1 MPPAVTTQAVAT
13 PAVGVHG
20 VTYRY
25 PGAVRPAV
33 DGVTLS
39 VAAGG
44 VTGVAGENGCGKT
57 TLARLLHGLLRP
69 DAGSVVLDGLDIA
82 RVPVRALAGRVGS
95 VFQNPN
101 HQLFARTVAEELAIG
116 PRALGLPP
124 DEVRARVAGVV
135 EAFGLAPLLDR
146 HPFRIGRGQRKLV
159 ALAAVL
165 AMRPGIL
172 VLDEPTTGQD
182 LRGSTL
188 VADRIRLEAAG
199 GTTVILLSHDMPLLA
214 AVADRLVVMAHGA
227 VVADVTPR
235 EAFADAALLDRARL
249 APPQVAQLAAR
260 LGSDARTPWPPITVE
275 EAVAAWRR
283 PGGGG

>member
-1 MPPAVTTQAVAT
+1 MTAPDGEAVTAPAVV
-13 PAVGVHG
+13 VDG

-25 PGAVRPAV
+25 PGAARPAV
-33 DGVTLS
+33 DGVTLA

-44 VTGVAGENGCGKT
+44 VLGVAGENGCGKT

-69 DAGSVVLDGLDIA
+69 DAGSVMLDGLDTA
-82 RVPVRALAGRVGS
+82 RVPVRTLADRVGS

-124 DEVRARVAGVV
+124 EEVRARAAAVV
-135 EAFGLAPLLDR
+135 EDFGLGPLLDR
-146 HPFRIGRGQRKLV
+146 HPFRIGRAQRKLV
-159 ALAAVL
+159 AFAAVL
-165 AMRPGIL
+165 AMRPRIL
-172 VLDEPTTGQD
+172 VIDEPTTAQD

-199 GTTVILLSHDMPLLA
+199 GTTIVLFSHDMPLLA
-214 AVADRLVVMAHGA
+214 AVADRLVVMARGA
-227 VVADVTPR
+227 LIADATPR
-235 EAFADAALLDRARL
+235 EVFADAALLDRARL
-249 APPQVAQLAAR
+249 EPPQVAQLAAR
-260 LGSDARTPWPPITVE
+260 LGSGGRSPWPPITVE

-283 PGGGG
+283 PGGGR